1 MSGGGWISR
10 LRSGLSRSSAKLA
23 GDIGGIFTSRRIDA
37 ATLDELEDALIM
49 ADLGVATAGKL
60 RDAIAERRFEADA
73 GGDEVRAALAET
85 IAEMLEPVARP
96 LSDIFQDGGL
106 RVVLVA
112 GVNGTGK
119 TTTIGKLAA
128 RFAEEGKSVVL
139 AAADTFRAAAI
150 DQLKLWGERAGVQ
163 VVAGEQGGDPAAIAF
178 DALDKA
184 RNEGADILL
193 IDTAGRLHNKADLM
207 AELEKIVRV
216 IGRLDPDAPHE
227 VLLVLDATTGQN
239 AHAQV
244 ETFRDLIYVTG
255 LVVTKLDGSARGG
268 VIVGLADKFA
278 LPIYAV
284 GVGEGIDDLRPF
296 EARAFADGLLG
307 LEGTAASDADA

>member
-49 ADLGVATAGKL
+49 ADLGLATAGKL

-85 IAEMLEPVARP
+85 IAEMLDPVARP

-244 ETFRDLIYVTG
+244 ETFRDLINVTG

>member
-244 ETFRDLIYVTG
+244 ETFRDLINVTG

>member
-216 IGRLDPDAPHE
+216 IGRLDPDVPHE

-244 ETFRDLIYVTG
+244 ETFRDLINVTG

-307 LEGTAASDADA
+307 LEGTAASYADA

>member
-1 MSGGGWISR
+1 MSEGSWLSR
-10 LRSGLSRSSAKLA
+10 LRGGLSRSSAKLA

-60 RDAIAERRFEADA
+60 REAIADRRFNGDA

-96 LSDIFQDGGL
+96 LSDIFEDGGL

-150 DQLKLWGERAGVQ
+150 DQLKLWGERAGVP

-184 RNEGADILL
+184 RKDGADILL

-239 AHAQV
+239 AHSQV
-244 ETFRDLIYVTG
+244 ETFRDLINVTG

-307 LEGTAASDADA
+307 LEGAPASDAHA

>member
-49 ADLGVATAGKL
+49 ADLGLATAGKL

>member
-150 DQLKLWGERAGVQ
+150 DQLKLWGERAGVP

-244 ETFRDLIYVTG
+244 ETFRDLINVTG